1 MQRWVWAVAL
11 GSSVSIA
18 ISGCGGGGDFKTAEQ
33 IQKEQPAHADD
44 HGHDHGHGAEGPHHG
59 AVVELGEE
67 EFHAEIVLDEP
78 NHTLKLYIL
87 GPDAKTAATTAADS
101 AILIPEEEGELKL
114 TPGPGQIEGQYSV
127 FQLVDEKV
135 VHKLAEEGF
144 LHGNLKVKVGEK
156 DYTASVDAHFHGEH
170 DHDHEP
176 KAATPATTPAPAE
189 TPAPSANP

>member
-1 MQRWVWAVAL
+1 MLSEELERL
-11 GSSVSIA
+11 
-18 ISGCGGGGDFKTAEQ
+18 
-33 IQKEQPAHADD
+33 QKLRDA
-44 HGHDHGHGAEGPHHG
+44 GT
-59 AVVELGEE
+59 LSEE

-176 KAATPATTPAPAE
+176 KAAAPATTPAPAE